1 MISNGALGASAL
13 QAALWVCG
21 LFVVF
26 FFSPF
31 FKQCVLVGRDCCG
44 QG

>member
-1 MISNGALGASAL
+1 MTSNGALGASAL

-21 LFVVF
+21 LFFVF
-26 FFSPF
+26 FFLF
-31 FKQCVLVGRDCCG
+31 FKQCVLAGRDCCG